1 MRIKIKAP
9 RKKDKSKN
17 CTQQSWPAA
26 YRWAAMGTLVAYS
39 AVGSKTFNVARAQDV
54 QVNGQGNGP
63 SSQTQGAQPVR
74 RFDIPAGTLGV
85 VLAAFEQMT
94 GISAAVSKDGL
105 RGISSP
111 GVAGLYTPEQAL
123 QKLLADTGVTFRFTS
138 STAVLLDL
146 KTVDTAVDVTTSVE
160 ALLTSSARF
169 SEPLRDTPHTIDVV
183 SQKTMQ
189 EQGVTTLRDGL
200 RNVAGISMAAGEGG
214 SQGDNLTIR
223 GFTARND
230 LYIDGMRDFGSY
242 YRDPFNLDEIE
253 VIQGPESSN
262 FGRGSTGG
270 VVNQATKLPNMNR
283 MFSGAFDGG
292 TDGTR
297 RLTTDFNVPFSVR
310 SIPSAFRLNL
320 MGNEGGVAGR
330 PVTNN
335 RRYGIAPS
343 LYFGLGTAT
352 RVIISGLNQ
361 QADDIPDYGIPWL
374 FNSPAPVS
382 RHNYYGFDNGGNYLR
397 TRDNIGTVRVEHD
410 FGSHFTVRNQS
421 RYARY
426 DRDVRITEPQAIL
439 TTTAGVTPTLKTP
452 LANIVIN
459 RNELMS
465 NSIEGFLANQTDL
478 TARFQTGFIRHDAA
492 AGFEVDREDSDPFR
506 LRFTNVPTTSLLNP
520 DPTQPFSGA
529 GVPNSNVHA
538 RSNTVA
544 GYLSENMKMGRHWVL
559 SGSIRLDRFNTHYTQ
574 SVAPAV
580 AFNRL
585 DLMASWH
592 GAIVYKPIAAASIYA
607 SAGTSFNPSAESLSL
622 SATTANL
629 PPEKNRTVESG
640 VKWDFA
646 HPGLSVRAAVFNTDK
661 YNAREPDPNNALLN
675 VLSGGQRARGVETAM
690 NGHINNRWDAQMSYA
705 YLDSEVVSSRA
716 FPAAIGARLANVP
729 RHTFNFWQTFR
740 LPYRTTFGAGGNFV
754 GTRTASSTV
763 PFDPITGLVKQAPS
777 YWVFNVMA
785 ERPLTEHITLHANI
799 YNLAD
804 RYYYDQLH
812 PGHIVLG
819 PGRSALIGVRFRF

>member
-1 MRIKIKAP
+1 
-9 RKKDKSKN
+9 
-17 CTQQSWPAA
+17 
-26 YRWAAMGTLVAYS
+26 MGTLVAYS
-39 AVGSKTFNVARAQDV
+39 AVGSRTFNVALAQDV
-54 QVNGQGNGP
+54 QGNGQGNGQV
-63 SSQTQGAQPVR
+63 SQMQGAQPVL
-74 RFDIPAGTLGV
+74 RFDIPVGSLDV
-85 VLAAFEQMT
+85 VLVTFEKVT
-94 GISAAVSKDGL
+94 GISAAVSKEGFRSL
-105 RGISSP
+105 SSP
-111 GVAGLYTPEQAL
+111 GVTGLYTPEQAL
-123 QKLLADTGVTFRFTS
+123 QKLLADTGLTYRFTS
-138 STAVLLDL
+138 ATAVSLDL
-146 KTVDTAVDVTTSVE
+146 KTVATAVEVTTSVD
-160 ALLTSSARF
+160 ALLTSTSKF
-169 SEPLRDTPHTIDVV
+169 SGPLRDTSRTIDVV

-242 YRDPFNLDEIE
+242 YRDPFDLEEIE

-270 VVNQATKLPNMNR
+270 VVNQATKLPNMSR

-297 RLTTDFNVPFSVR
+297 RLTTDLNVPFTTLGA
-310 SIPSAFRLNL
+310 PSAFRLNL
-320 MGNEGGVAGR
+320 MGTEGGVAGR
-330 PVTNN
+330 LVVNN

-343 LYFGLGTAT
+343 LYFGLGTPT
-352 RVIISGLNQ
+352 CIIVSGLNQ

-397 TRDNIGTVRVEHD
+397 TRDNIATVRAEHD
-410 FGSHFTVRNQS
+410 FGSHFTLRNQS

-439 TTTAGVTPTLKTP
+439 TSTGGAPTLSTP
-452 LANIVIN
+452 LANIVVN
-459 RNELMS
+459 RNQLTS
-465 NSIEGFLANQTDL
+465 NSIEDFLANQSDL
-478 TARFQTGFIRHDAA
+478 LARFQTGFIQHDAS
-492 AGFEVDREDSDPFR
+492 AGFELDREDSDPIR
-506 LRFTNVPTTSLLNP
+506 PKFTGVPTTSLLNP
-520 DPTQPFSGA
+520 DPTQLFAGIGA
-529 GVPNSNVHA
+529 PSSNVRT

-544 GYLSENMKMGRHWVL
+544 GYLTDNMKLGRHWVL
-559 SGSIRLDRFNTHYTQ
+559 SGSMRLDHFDTHYTQ
-574 SVAPAV
+574 SVAPAA
-580 AFNRL
+580 AFNRV
-585 DLMASWH
+585 DLMPSWH

-629 PPEKNRTVESG
+629 PPEKNRTVEGG

-646 HPGLSVRAAVFNTDK
+646 HPGLSLRAAVFNTDK

-675 VLSGGQRARGVETAM
+675 VLAGSQRVRGVETAM
-690 NGHINNRWDAQMSYA
+690 NGRITSRWDAQISYA
-705 YLDSEVVSSRA
+705 FLDSALVSSNFYPLA
-716 FPAAIGARLANVP
+716 VGARLANVP
-729 RHTFNFWQTFR
+729 RHTFTVWQTFR

-763 PFDPITGLVKQAPS
+763 PLDPTTGLVKEAPG
-777 YWVFNVMA
+777 YWVFNIMA
-785 ERPLTEHITLHANI
+785 ERPLTEHITLHANV

-812 PGHIVLG
+812 PAHIVLG